1 MSIEKAVSI
10 GIGCNELSKKVMGT
24 DEVSAERTLVAVT
37 AGTATGAM
45 VGGGMAVLS
54 LASAP
59 VTLPLC
65 VGAGLCAG
73 IASLFES

>member
-10 GIGCNELSKKVMGT
+10 GIGCNELSKKLTGS
-24 DEVSAERTLVAVT
+24 DEVSPQRTMVAVT
-37 AGTATGAM
+37 AGAATGAA
-45 VGGGMAVLS
+45 VGGGIAVLT

-73 IASLFES
+73 IASLFDN